1 MNVLL
6 LSIIVLI
13 YLIIIGY
20 TGYVA
25 WKRTK
30 TAEDFMVAGRTTHP
44 YIMAMSYGATFI
56 STAAIVGFGGIAGL
70 YGMGILWLVFFNIL
84 IGIFIAFVF
93 FGKKTRKMGQNL
105 KALTFPEFLSKR
117 FESKF
122 IQYFSGLVIFLGM
135 PLYASVVLIGA
146 ARFMETTLNLDFNIA
161 LIIMALIVAAYVI
174 LGGIRGVMYTD
185 ALQGT
190 IMFLGM
196 IILLLVTYYLLG
208 GVTESQQALT
218 NLAYLVPEQV
228 QAVGGTGWTTFPA
241 LGSPFWWTLVSTIIL
256 GVGIGVL
263 AQPQLVVRF
272 MTVKSNKELNRGV
285 LIGGIF
291 IFVITGSAY
300 IVGSLSNVY
309 FFQQMGQ
316 ISIQVAGG
324 NIDKII
330 PIFINSAMPEW
341 FTYLFMLTLLS
352 AAMSTLSAQFHVQGT
367 SIGRDVYE
375 TVFNRSGDRSV
386 LITRVG
392 ILAAVIIAVILGY
405 TLPGSIIAQ
414 GTALFFGLCAAAFL
428 SAYVCALFWKR
439 ATKYGVIAGMVAG
452 TFTSLFWLLF
462 VYKKTAASL
471 GILKAVS
478 GQSMLITTL
487 PWPLVDPLVIGVPVA
502 MFFTV
507 LVSLLTKPPSK
518 EHVNKCFEGIN
529 P

>member
-1 MNVLL
+1 
-6 LSIIVLI
+6 
-13 YLIIIGY
+13 
-20 TGYVA
+20 
-25 WKRTK
+25 
-30 TAEDFMVAGRTTHP
+30 MVAGRTTHP

-375 TVFNRSGDRSV
+375 TVFNRSRDRSV

-471 GILKAVS
+471 GILKAIS